1 MNPKVSDLISAL
13 PDWEKVPDT
22 EDRQAREDL
31 KELLAGLSSRPVPIG
46 SFHRLPVSSRRSPRA
61 GL

>member
-31 KELLAGLSSRPVPIG
+31 KELLAGLSRRPVRWAPSIG
-46 SFHRLPVSSRRSPRA
+46 YGR
-61 GL
+61 